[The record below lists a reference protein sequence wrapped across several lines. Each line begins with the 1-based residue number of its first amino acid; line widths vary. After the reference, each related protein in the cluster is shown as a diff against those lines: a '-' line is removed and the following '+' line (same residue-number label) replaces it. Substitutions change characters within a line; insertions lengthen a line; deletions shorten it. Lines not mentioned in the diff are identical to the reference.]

1 MHQGLP
7 CVLCHNQI
15 LAADGVEV
23 TMAAEL
29 TLPRTAAWVWHGEP
43 RSIFGLDAVVVRC
56 ASGTSGTARSGFS
69 YADNFRSWTL
79 SRGPMVIPWSWFGP
93 PHSAHGVESAD
104 ALAAIAPGQHVY
116 VVEVGPG
123 TPPDQV
129 TAFAARLRQREP
141 IAAIGFSTWPTRAE
155 AEQAAVPWDA
165 CVDAFDFGLPQ
176 VCTPA
181 QRQLLVRDNSP
192 VVEDMAGK
200 PIHVTVFP
208 DADPDWAE
216 SARVGIDDH
225 TGASAFS
232 IEQSSFGTW
241 RRQLGALGEGR
252 PELPPPP
259 ATPAPLVTPDAEPA
273 AGPTPPSQE
282 TLTPVHFD
290 EPGELALLANRILA
304 VVQTR
309 LDNGGRLTDDDLVT
323 EIEAVLRDH
332 R

>member
-1 MHQGLP
+1 
-7 CVLCHNQI
+7 
-15 LAADGVEV
+15 VEV
-23 TMAAEL
+23 MMAAEFA
-29 TLPRTAAWVWHGEP
+29 LPRTAAWVWHGEP
-43 RSIFGLDAVVVRC
+43 RSIFGLDAVFVRC
-56 ASGTSGTARSGFS
+56 ASGTSGTASSGFS
-69 YADNFRSWTL
+69 YADNFRAWML
-79 SRGPMVIPWSWFGP
+79 ARGPAVIPWSWFGP
-93 PHSAHGVESAD
+93 PHSANGVDSAE
-104 ALAAIAPGQHVY
+104 ALASIAPGQQVY

-129 TAFAARLRQREP
+129 AAFAARLRQREP
-141 IAAIGFSTWPTRAE
+141 VAAIGFSTWPTRAE

-181 QRQLLVRDNSP
+181 QRQLLVRDDSP
-192 VVEDMAGK
+192 VVVDMAGK
-200 PIHVTVFP
+200 PIHVAVFP
-208 DADPDWAE
+208 DADPNWAE

-225 TGASAFS
+225 AGASAFS
-232 IEQSSFGTW
+232 VEQSSFATW

-259 ATPAPLVTPDAEPA
+259 APPPDPEPVVRAPVA
-273 AGPTPPSQE
+273 APQE

-304 VVQTR
+304 VVQAR
-309 LDNGGRLTDDDLVT
+309 LDNGGRLTDDELVSD
-323 EIEAVLRDH
+323 IENILRDH

>member
-1 MHQGLP
+1 
-7 CVLCHNQI
+7 
-15 LAADGVEV
+15 
-23 TMAAEL
+23 MAAEL
-29 TLPRTAAWVWHGEP
+29 TLPRTAAWVWHGEV
-43 RSIFGLDAVVVRC
+43 RSIFGLDAVFVRC

-69 YADNFRSWTL
+69 YADNYRSWTV

-181 QRQLLVRDNSP
+181 QRQLLVRDHSP

-200 PIHVTVFP
+200 PIHVATFP
-208 DADPDWAE
+208 DADPDWVE
-216 SARVGIDDH
+216 SARVGIDNH
-225 TGASAFS
+225 AGASAFS
-232 IEQSSFGTW
+232 VEQSSFSTW

-252 PELPPPP
+252 PELPAPP
-259 ATPAPLVTPDAEPA
+259 ATPAPLVSADAEPA
-273 AGPTPPSQE
+273 SPAPQSRE

-304 VVQTR
+304 VVQAR
-309 LDNGGRLTDDDLVT
+309 LDNGGRLTDDELVT

>member
-1 MHQGLP
+1 
-7 CVLCHNQI
+7 
-15 LAADGVEV
+15 VEV
-23 TMAAEL
+23 MMAAEFA
-29 TLPRTAAWVWHGEP
+29 LPRTAAWVWHGEP
-43 RSIFGLDAVVVRC
+43 RSIFGLDAVFVRC
-56 ASGTSGTARSGFS
+56 ASGTSGTASSGFS
-69 YADNFRSWTL
+69 YADNFRAWML
-79 SRGPMVIPWSWFGP
+79 ARGPAVIPWSWFGP
-93 PHSAHGVESAD
+93 PHSANGVDSAE
-104 ALAAIAPGQHVY
+104 ALASIAPGQQVY

-129 TAFAARLRQREP
+129 AAFAARLRQREP

-181 QRQLLVRDNSP
+181 QRQLLVRDDSP
-192 VVEDMAGK
+192 VVVDMAGK
-200 PIHVTVFP
+200 PIHVAVFP
-208 DADPDWAE
+208 DADPNWAE

-225 TGASAFS
+225 AGASAFS
-232 IEQSSFGTW
+232 VEQSSFATW

-259 ATPAPLVTPDAEPA
+259 APPPEPEPVLRSPVAAP
-273 AGPTPPSQE
+273 QE

-304 VVQTR
+304 VVQAR
-309 LDNGGRLTDDDLVT
+309 LDNGGRLTDDELVSD
-323 EIEAVLRDH
+323 IENVLRDH